1 MKVEIWTD
9 GACRGNPGPGGWAA
23 VIVEEGREPR
33 ELSGGEPD
41 TTNNRMELMAAIR
54 GLEVIG
60 DDQSAVIYTDS
71 KYVCDGIT
79 SWVAGWKRRNWKTA
93 SGTPVLNR
101 PLWERLDALCAGRRI
116 SWKWVKGH
124 SGNPNNERCDVLAVA
139 AARQF

>member
-1 MKVEIWTD
+1 M
-9 GACRGNPGPGGWAA
+9 
-23 VIVEEGREPR
+23 IVEEGREPR
-33 ELSGGEPD
+33 EISGGEPD

-60 DDQSAVIYTDS
+60 DDQQAVIYTDS

-79 SWVAGWKRRNWKTA
+79 AWVAGWKRRNWKTA

-101 PLWERLDALCAGRRI
+101 PLWERLDGLCAGRRI
-116 SWKWVKGH
+116 TWKWVKGH